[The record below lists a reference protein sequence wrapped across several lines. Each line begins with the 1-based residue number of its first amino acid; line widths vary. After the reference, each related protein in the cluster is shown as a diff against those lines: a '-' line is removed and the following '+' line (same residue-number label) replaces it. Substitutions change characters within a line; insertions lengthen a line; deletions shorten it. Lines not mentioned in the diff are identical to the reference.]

1 MIRAKAQCT
10 KPLNGLGK
18 KFIILL
24 LTATMMLGAV
34 DFLMPDEAFKPH
46 AILNQEMEIEASVE
60 IAEEIYLYS
69 EKVTLEVTSDN
80 GVSIK
85 NIISPKSVEEHGEQ
99 VYLKSPAFIVELQ
112 RDADIV
118 GKKTVEFKLSYQGCS
133 QRGLCY
139 EPLSK
144 EYSFDVDTLALSV
157 SAKKVE
163 VKTKE
168 LVKDEK
174 SIKVVEPTVK
184 PEERSATDAIA
195 DTIGSGNII
204 LILATFFGFGLLL
217 AMTPCVFPMIP
228 IISGLIIS
236 QGEGITIKKAFILSL
251 VYVLAMAVAYTI
263 AGVLAGLF
271 GANLQAALQTPW
283 VIYSFSF
290 VFVALAFS
298 MFGFYELKLPDSF
311 VSKVSSASHGSGYV
325 GIAIMG
331 FLSALIVGPCVAAPL
346 AGALVYIGQ
355 TGDAVLGGM
364 ALFSMSIGMGVPL
377 IVVGVSAGK
386 FMPKP
391 GAWMTMVS
399 AIFGVMM
406 LGVAIWMLEKIVDP
420 SIIMALYGMLGLGF
434 ALYLGALDREGQ
446 IFKRSVALLIFIYSV
461 ALLIGFLA
469 GSSSMTKPLAFLKS
483 QVVQGSVA
491 SEVKELEFRV
501 VTSIDELNV
510 QLEKNKGKKIM
521 LDFAADWCTS
531 CKELEEVT
539 FANSDVKSKLSDFV
553 LIRADVTQ
561 NSENN
566 KALSQKYG
574 VFGPPAL
581 IFFDKD
587 LEVKSSKTIIGFIE
601 PAEFLTHLDK
611 L

>member
-1 MIRAKAQCT
+1 M
-10 KPLNGLGK
+10 K
-18 KFIILL
+18 KIALLILSVL
-24 LTATMMLGAV
+24 LSVSLSA
-34 DFLMPDEAFKPH
+34 DFLMPDQAFKPH
-46 AILNQEMEIEASVE
+46 AVLNQDMEIEADIE
-60 IAEEIYLYS
+60 IADDIYLYS
-69 EKVTLEVTSDN
+69 EKVTLEITSDN
-80 GVSIK
+80 GVSVK
-85 NIISPKSVEEHGEQ
+85 NIISPNSVDYHGDQ
-99 VYLKSPAFIVELQ
+99 VYLKSPAFLVELQ
-112 RDADIV
+112 RDADV
-118 GKKTVEFKLSYQGCS
+118 SGTQTVVLKLSYQGCS
-133 QRGLCY
+133 EQGLCY

-144 EYSFDVDTLALSV
+144 DFSFDVDTLALSV
-157 SAKKVE
+157 VEKKLKSVTE
-163 VKTKE
+163 NVLSDEKTITQTKE
-168 LVKDEK
+168 E
-174 SIKVVEPTVK
+174 VVEK
-184 PEERSATDAIA
+184 ELSESDAIA
-195 DTIGSGNII
+195 DTIGSGNIA

-236 QGEGITIKKAFILSL
+236 QGEGITVKKAFMLSL

-311 VSKVSSASHGSGYV
+311 VSKVSSAGNGSGYV

-364 ALFSMSIGMGVPL
+364 ALFSMSIGMGIPL
-377 IVVGVSAGK
+377 IIVGVSAGK

-406 LGVAIWMLEKIVDP
+406 LGVAIWMLERVVDEY
-420 SIIMALYGMLGLGF
+420 ITMLLYAILGIGF
-434 ALYLGALDREGQ
+434 AIYLGALEKGGH
-446 IFKRSVALLIFIYSV
+446 IFKKSAAVVLFFYSLALLMGV
-461 ALLIGFLA
+461 LG
-469 GSSSMTKPLAFLKS
+469 GSKSMARPLEFLKP
-483 QVVQGSVA
+483 QAVTAMIKTEA
-491 SEVKELEFRV
+491 SHKEFVKITSIKELDA
-501 VTSIDELNV
+501 ILA
-510 QLEKNKGKKIM
+510 KNKGKKVM
-521 LDFAADWCTS
+521 LDFYADWCTA

-539 FANSDVKSKLSDFV
+539 FSNADVKDKMDEFV
-553 LIRADVTQ
+553 LVQADVTA
-561 NSENN
+561 NGADE

-574 VFGPPAL
+574 VFGPPAI
-581 IFFDKD
+581 IFFDEES
-587 LEVKSSKTIIGFIE
+587 EVQKSKTIIGFVE
-601 PAEFLTHLDK
+601 PAEFLAHLNK